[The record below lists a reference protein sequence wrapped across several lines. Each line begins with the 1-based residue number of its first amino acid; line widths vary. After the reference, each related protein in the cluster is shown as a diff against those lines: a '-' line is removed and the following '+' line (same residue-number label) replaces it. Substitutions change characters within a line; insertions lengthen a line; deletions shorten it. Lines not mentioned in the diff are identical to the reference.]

1 MNVLTTRLSRL
12 ALTAVL
18 APAFATPAF
27 ARQTPP
33 SPKAAVSTL
42 MRSEASAPGDTSGT
56 NETKGP
62 QLRAELQAAI
72 DATNE
77 DPELHAPELRRVLD
91 IAAAAP
97 GVVGRDAA
105 LQSMRIEGL
114 LYLARALLVLDEPD
128 EATAALDEAIRASG
142 GTVPSVAEFGPSLS
156 ALYEERRSAPE
167 LKPVGSI
174 EVSCTGGPC
183 RVFLDGR
190 VLGTGMD
197 ILSTGIPLGPHVVRI
212 EPQNLTPPEPFEQT
226 SIDLTADA
234 PKASLSLEVPQPPTD
249 TGTRGPKAVG
259 SSDSG
264 RKLPRWAGILGMT
277 LGGAAIAGGAFA
289 AAINGRCPDL
299 TNPNPDSGEKCRD
312 VHNSLL
318 TGLVVLGIGAGA
330 LTGFGIA
337 FGVGEAKDKRH
348 AAGQGV
354 KKSTGTEA
362 SLQISWRF

>member
-1 MNVLTTRLSRL
+1 MNVLSTRLSRL

-27 ARQTPP
+27 AGPTP

-42 MRSEASAPGDTSGT
+42 MRAEAAPE
-56 NETKGP
+56 ETGP
-62 QLRAELQAAI
+62 KLRAELQAAI

-77 DPELHAPELRRVLD
+77 DPELHAPQLRKVLD
-91 IAAAAP
+91 RAAAAP

-114 LYLARALLVLDEPD
+114 LYLARALLVLDQPD

-142 GTVPSVAEFGPSLS
+142 GSVANVAEFGPSLS

-167 LKPVGSI
+167 LKPVGAI
-174 EVSCTGGPC
+174 EVSCSGGPC

-197 ILSTGIPLGPHVVRI
+197 VLSTGIPLGPHVVRI
-212 EPQNLTPPEPFEQT
+212 EPQNRTPPEPFEQT
-226 SIDLTADA
+226 SIVLTDDA
-234 PKASLSLEVPQPPTD
+234 PKASLSLDVPPPPAD
-249 TGTRGPKAVG
+249 AAAGTTKTPTTSK
-259 SSDSG
+259 SG

-289 AAINGRCPDL
+289 AAIDGRCPDL
-299 TNPNPDSGEKCRD
+299 TDSDPATGEKCRD
-312 VHNSLL
+312 VHNSLA
-318 TGLVVLGIGAGA
+318 TGLVVLGIGAGT

-337 FGVGEAKDKRH
+337 FGVGQAKDKRH
-348 AAGQGV
+348 AKQQ
-354 KKSTGTEA
+354 SNGTEA
-362 SLQISWRF
+362 SLQLTWRF

>member
-1 MNVLTTRLSRL
+1 MNVLTTALSRL
-12 ALTAVL
+12 ALTAAL
-18 APAFATPAF
+18 TPAFATPAI
-27 ARQTPP
+27 AGPMPP

-42 MRSEASAPGDTSGT
+42 MRSEARAPGETSG
-56 NETKGP
+56 P
-62 QLRAELQAAI
+62 RLRAELQAAI

-91 IAAAAP
+91 QAAAAP

-114 LYLARALLVLDEPD
+114 LFLARALIVLDQPD
-128 EATAALDEAIRASG
+128 DATAALDEAIRASG
-142 GTVPSVAEFGPSLS
+142 GTVPNVADFGPSLS

-174 EVSCTGGPC
+174 EVSCAGGPC

-226 SIDLTADA
+226 SIVLTDDA
-234 PKASLSLEVPQPPTD
+234 PKASLSLKVPLPPTD
-249 TGTRGPKAVG
+249 T
-259 SSDSG
+259 SSDAPKTSDTSNSG
-264 RKLPRWAGILGMT
+264 RKLPRWAGILGMS
-277 LGGAAIAGGAFA
+277 LGAAALAGGAFA
-289 AAINGRCPDL
+289 AAIDGRCPDL
-299 TNPNPDSGEKCRD
+299 SNSDPQTGEKCRD
-312 VHNSLL
+312 VHNSLV
-318 TGLVVLGIGAGA
+318 TGLVVLGVGAGT

-337 FGVGEAKDKRH
+337 FGVGQAKDKR
-348 AAGQGV
+348 AAAQQS
-354 KKSTGTEA
+354 KGTEA
-362 SLQISWRF
+362 SVQLSWRF

>member
-1 MNVLTTRLSRL
+1 MNVLTTALSRS

-18 APAFATPAF
+18 VPALATPAF
-27 ARQTPP
+27 AGQTPP

-42 MRSEASAPGDTSGT
+42 MRAAAAPSGP
-56 NETKGP
+56 E
-62 QLRAELQAAI
+62 LRVELQAAI

-77 DPELHAPELRRVLD
+77 DPELHAPQLRRVLD
-91 IAAAAP
+91 EAAAAP

-114 LYLARALLVLDEPD
+114 LYLARALLVLEQPD
-128 EATAALDEAIRASG
+128 DATAALDEAIRASG
-142 GTVPSVAEFGPSLS
+142 GSVSNVSEFGPSLS

-197 ILSTGIPLGPHVVRI
+197 VLSTGIPLGPHVVRI

-226 SIDLTADA
+226 SIVLTDDA
-234 PKASLSLEVPQPPTD
+234 PKASLSLEVPAPPAD
-249 TGTRGPKAVG
+249 VVAGGPKTPAT
-259 SSDSG
+259 SKSG

-277 LGGAAIAGGAFA
+277 LGGAALAGGAFA
-289 AAINGRCPDL
+289 AAIDGRCPDL
-299 TNPNPDSGEKCRD
+299 TDSDPETGEKCRD
-312 VHNSLL
+312 VHNSLV
-318 TGLVVLGIGAGA
+318 TGLVVLGIGAGT

-337 FGVGEAKDKRH
+337 FGIGEAKDKRH
-348 AAGQGV
+348 AAKQNRGQT
-354 KKSTGTEA
+354 KGTEA
-362 SLQISWRF
+362 SLELSWRF